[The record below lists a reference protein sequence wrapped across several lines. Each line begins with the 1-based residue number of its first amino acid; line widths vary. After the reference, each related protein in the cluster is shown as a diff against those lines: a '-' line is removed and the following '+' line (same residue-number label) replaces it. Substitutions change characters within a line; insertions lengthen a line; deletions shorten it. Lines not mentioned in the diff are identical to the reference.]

1 MTPHA
6 LPPSL
11 IAGLLVFAV
20 YRRIRRNFGRQ
31 RLRMTR
37 MMLRVV
43 IFAAVGLLGL
53 VAAIAVPRVLGAGVA
68 GIAAGALLGAWGVRL
83 TRFERDAGGTWY
95 TPNAWL
101 GVGVT
106 ALFLARLVY
115 RLVVLYPAWTA
126 LGAAQAPGDAAPRA
140 PLLPAVLHGPLTFA
154 LFGLLVGY
162 YVAYY
167 AGLIETSR
175 QHATDAP

>member
-6 LPPSL
+6 LTPSL
-11 IAGLLVFAV
+11 MAGLLVFAV

-31 RLRMTR
+31 PLRTKR

-43 IFAAVGLLGL
+43 VFAALGL
-53 VAAIAVPRVLGAGVA
+53 IGLAATIAAPRVLGAGVA

-83 TRFERDAGGTWY
+83 TRFERDASGAWY
-95 TPNAWL
+95 TPNAYL
-101 GVGVT
+101 GIGVT

-115 RLVVLYPAWTA
+115 RLVVLYPTWAA
-126 LGAAQAPGDAAPRA
+126 FGAAQAAGSAAPMA
-140 PLLPAVLHGPLTFA
+140 PLPPTALHSPLTFA

-167 AGLIETSR
+167 AGLIEASR
-175 QHATDAP
+175 QHATGEP